1 MSESSFKKLT
11 VLQVLPALE
20 SGGVERGTLEV
31 GKYLA
36 NQGHRSIV
44 LSAGGR
50 LVDQLI
56 REGSEH
62 FSWNIGKKSLL
73 TFLLI
78 PKLIKFIQYHKV
90 DVVHVRSRL
99 PAWICHLALKFIPKH
114 KRPSFITTVHGTY
127 SINKYSRIMTMG
139 DQVIVISKKILSY
152 VTDNY
157 AVPLEKIHLNY
168 RGVDQEEFPYGYKP
182 SAEWLDNWYKT
193 FPETKSKFLI
203 TLPARVTRWKG
214 QEDLILVLA
223 ELKNK
228 IPNLHALIV
237 GEIKSDKLDFYIE
250 LKNKSKKLG
259 LQDMITFT
267 SYRSDVKEI
276 MAISDIVLSL
286 SHDPEAFGRTTIEAL
301 KLGIPVIGYNHGGVE
316 EQLSEVFPEGKV
328 RARNF
333 HAVARL
339 INDWHENMPIVPRSS
354 AFDLETMLKNTL
366 GVYEKA
372 QLSKNQPSS

>member
-36 NQGHRSIV
+36 SQGHRSIV

-62 FSWNIGKKSLL
+62 FNWNIGKKSLL
-73 TFLLI
+73 TLLLI

-157 AVPLEKIHLNY
+157 SVPLEKIHLNY

-182 SAEWLDNWYKT
+182 STDWLNNWYKT

-203 TLPARVTRWKG
+203 TLPARITRWKG

-250 LKNKSKKLG
+250 LKNKAKKLG

-339 INDWHENMPIVPRSS
+339 INDWQENMPIVPRSS

-366 GVYEKA
+366 SVYEKA